1 MSGVSW
7 RREEPYRR
15 LARKQ
20 GYRARSAFK
29 LKQLNSRY
37 SLLRRG
43 EVVVDLGAAPGGW
56 MQVAREEVGEEGFVL
71 GVDLQPLPPF
81 PDPNVR
87 SLVGDL
93 LDPRT
98 SEVILSH
105 LPRKADVLLSDA
117 SPKTSGVWEVDHL
130 RSLELAEAALR
141 IADEVLREGGRTV
154 IKVFQG
160 RGLEGFL
167 KKFRGRFEFAKVSKP
182 PASRKGSTEVYVIGK
197 GYRGAT
203 PGRAPGPPR
212 RGRPS

>member
-1 MSGVSW
+1 VSW

-15 LARKQ
+15 LARKR

-37 SLLRRG
+37 SLLGKG

-71 GVDLQPLPPF
+71 GVDLQPIPPF
-81 PDPNVR
+81 EEPNVLT
-87 SLVGDL
+87 LVGDL
-93 LDPRT
+93 RDPLT
-98 SEVILSH
+98 AEIILSH

-117 SPKTSGVWEVDHL
+117 SPQLSGVGEVDHL
-130 RSLELAEAALR
+130 RSLELAEASLR
-141 IADEVLREGGRTV
+141 IAEEVLRERGRAV

-160 RGLEGFL
+160 GGLGGFL
-167 KKFRGRFEFAKVSKP
+167 RKFRKRFEFLKVSKP
-182 PASRKGSTEVYVIGK
+182 PASRKGSAEVYLIGK

-203 PGRAPGPPR
+203 PGRVPGSPR
-212 RGRPS
+212 GERPS